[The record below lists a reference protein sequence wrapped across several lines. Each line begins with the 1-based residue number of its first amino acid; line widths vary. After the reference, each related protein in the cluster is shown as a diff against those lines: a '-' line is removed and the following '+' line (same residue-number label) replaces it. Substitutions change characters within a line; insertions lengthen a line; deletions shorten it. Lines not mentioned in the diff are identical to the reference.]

1 MKRNIFSY
9 LLLALAVTTATAQK
23 EIQAGKSGEADF
35 FDWERVDSVRY
46 GKENQFIDLKLSVDD
61 IEKITIS
68 RKDEVDLN
76 QADKSVTGNKL
87 ERVYLTSEANGG
99 KVLAD
104 VEGTKDGNSFSLFV
118 PYLTDFS
125 SLTLSFSTK
134 GKVYVENALQKSG
147 VSRQDL
153 SKGITYKVLASSGEV
168 DSYTIKISNSGLP
181 VVKITTTDDESVSSN
196 WSTTCGM
203 EITKA
208 DNKSDFTG
216 ELSVK
221 YKGGKYSQAAKRSI
235 SVKLNKKNSLLG
247 MTKGKRWSLQANNDD
262 KTLLRN
268 RIGFFMASTW
278 ADLNWTPA
286 SQPVELIVNGE
297 HKGSYLLTE
306 DVRVGDGRV
315 KDGTLL
321 EITDDVDETDIHFT
335 SKESKLTFKLVDPDD
350 VDINAM
356 TKSIEEFEKALYG
369 SNFKSSNSGYR
380 NLIDV
385 NSFVD
390 WYLINEICG
399 NKEAAFKANCYI
411 NINAEGKLVM
421 GPVYNMEDY
430 LGNGNASTEGF
441 VIRGKGWYKRLFE
454 DPYFV
459 ELVAKRFDDMK
470 GNLSGVTTEFESMK
484 KEILL
489 SFFADE
495 SLWNSNG
502 KATAS
507 DSEKEKAQD
516 QEISSVNKWL
526 EERIKWLTVRF
537 SNDAMTAK
545 EDKNGSNQ
553 INDFSIAKNDN
564 GNALLSDYKGS
575 INGND
580 IDVYVPYLVH
590 FDLAAKFTVSSG
602 ATVYVDGEEVK
613 SGTTKVNYVNPVKMK
628 VVSSSGDVRTY
639 NVNIH
644 NSGLPVLYLNTP
656 NGKGITNKTEWID
669 GTEMVMYNQDGTV
682 NYDSG
687 QDKVQVK
694 GRGNSTWDASDKK
707 PYAIKQNKKTEV
719 LGMLEHKRWVLMANY
734 YDATFLRNE
743 MANYLAKKYTTAD
756 WAPSGFN
763 IELVLNGKH
772 VGNYYFCEQAKIND
786 ARVPGQY
793 LVEADYKVKS
803 TGGGGGFMWGGG
815 GGGGNAGYQFEGE
828 KSKNV
833 FNVKHPEVP
842 DNSQELQYVKGK
854 INDLENALYG
864 GNWSKVKQLIDLPS
878 FADWYVIKELSKDY
892 DGNMFTSCYCHI
904 MEDGIIRMGPIW
916 DFDLAFG
923 GNPFEQMFGGGGGM
937 WGMGGGGTDYG
948 WYNEPQDYYIGA
960 KEQATG
966 TNWFLKFFDQKEFLK
981 LVKERIDWMV
991 EDMDVIM
998 DYIDQKGKEVELSA
1012 TVSQSRNGGG
1022 GGGGGMWG
1030 MGGQSSGSSVTIEQ
1044 YRSDIKVM
1052 KDFIKDRLLWIQKD
1066 LQSRNL

>member
-1 MKRNIFSY
+1 MKRNILSY
-9 LLLALAVTTATAQK
+9 ILLVLATTPATAQK
-23 EIQAGKSGEADF
+23 EIQAEGNGENDF
-35 FDWERVDSVRY
+35 FDWNNVEEVRY

-61 IEKITIS
+61 IKKITFS
-68 RKDEVDLN
+68 LKDEVDLN
-76 QADKSVTGNKL
+76 KEDKAVTGNKL
-87 ERVYLTSEANGG
+87 ERVYLTSEANEGRI
-99 KVLAD
+99 LAD
-104 VEGTKDGNSFSLFV
+104 VEGTKDGNTFSLFV

-125 SLTLSFSTK
+125 SLSLSFSTK

-147 VSRQDL
+147 ITQQDL

-168 DSYTIKISNSGLP
+168 DTYTIKVFNSGLP
-181 VVKITTTDDESVSSN
+181 VLKITTTDEESVSSN
-196 WSTTCGM
+196 WSTTCGI
-203 EITKA
+203 EIRKA
-208 DNKSDFTG
+208 DNKEDFSG

-221 YKGGKYSQAAKRSI
+221 YKGGKYSQAVKRSI
-235 SVKLNKKNSLLG
+235 SLKLSKKNSLLG
-247 MTKGKRWSLQANNDD
+247 MSKGKRWSLQANNDD

-268 RIGFFMASTW
+268 RIGSFMSSTW
-278 ADLNWTPA
+278 TELNWTPA

-297 HKGSYLLTE
+297 HKGNYLLTE
-306 DVRVGDGRV
+306 DIRVGDGRV
-315 KDGTLL
+315 KDGTVL
-321 EITDDVDETDIHFT
+321 EVTEDVDETDIHFT

-350 VDINAM
+350 VNITSIAQ
-356 TKSIEEFEKALYG
+356 SIENFEKALYG
-369 SNFKSSNSGYR
+369 SNFKNANNGYR
-380 NLIDV
+380 SLIDV

-390 WYLINEICG
+390 WYLINEICR
-399 NKEAAFKANCYI
+399 NEEAGFDANCYV
-411 NINAEGKLVM
+411 NINADGKILM
-421 GPVYNMEDY
+421 GPIYNMEDY
-430 LGNGNASTEGF
+430 IGNGNASTEGF
-441 VIRGKGWYKRLFE
+441 VIRGEGWFKRLFQ

-459 ELVAKRFDDMK
+459 GLVAKRFDEMK
-470 GNLSGVTTEFESMK
+470 GNLSGVSSELESMK

-489 SFFADE
+489 SFYSNE
-495 SLWNSNG
+495 SLWDCNG

-526 EERIKWLTVRF
+526 EERIKWLSIRYE
-537 SNDAMTAK
+537 NDAKTAQ
-545 EDKNGSNQ
+545 EDKNGNNQ
-553 INDFSIAKNDN
+553 INEFSISKDN
-564 GNALLSDYKGS
+564 NRDALFTDYKGTIS
-575 INGND
+575 GNG

-590 FDLAAKFTVSSG
+590 FDLAAKFSVSSG
-602 ATVYVDGEEVK
+602 AKVYVNGEEIT
-613 SGTTKVNYVNPVKMK
+613 SGSTKVNYVNPVEMK

-656 NGKGITNKTEWID
+656 NAKGITSKTEWID
-669 GTEMVMYNQDGTV
+669 KTEMTMYNKDGSI

-687 QDKVQVK
+687 EDKVQVK

-707 PYAIKQNKKTEV
+707 PYAIRQNKKTEV

-743 MANYLAKKYTTAD
+743 MANFLAKRYTTAD

-803 TGGGGGFMWGGG
+803 TGGGMFNMWGNNS
-815 GGGGNAGYQFEGE
+815 GNDDPGYQFEGE

-864 GNWSKVKQLIDLPS
+864 GNWNKVKELIDLPS

-904 MEDGIIRMGPIW
+904 MEDGIIRMGPVW

-923 GNPFEQMFGGGGGM
+923 GNPFEDMFGGGGGM
-937 WGMGGGGTDYG
+937 WNMGGGGTDYA

-966 TNWFLKFFDQKEFLK
+966 TNWFLKFFEQKEFLK

-1022 GGGGGMWG
+1022 GGGGMWN
-1030 MGGQSSGSSVTIEQ
+1030 MGGQSSGSSVTIQQ
-1044 YRSDIKVM
+1044 YQDEIKVM
-1052 KDFIKDRLLWIQKD
+1052 KDFIKNRLLWIQED
-1066 LQSRNL
+1066 LRKRNL